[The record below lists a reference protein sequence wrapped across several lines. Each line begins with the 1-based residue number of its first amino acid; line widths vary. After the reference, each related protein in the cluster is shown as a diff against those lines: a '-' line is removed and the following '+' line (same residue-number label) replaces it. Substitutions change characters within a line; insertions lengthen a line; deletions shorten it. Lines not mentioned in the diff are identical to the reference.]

1 MLKIRR
7 IVPAL
12 MMVGVVALSGCV
24 YLRLLQFKKQFRD
37 FHENFEFS
45 SDGHYS
51 LIIKNPLLSGD
62 DVDFVMKAMPTRVES
77 LDGEIISRYYAFN
90 LESKS
95 AGPGSLLEYELQFGG
110 DLFREMHF
118 PPEFSDL
125 FREGALIALLTSLG
139 EAEANRKTENL
150 RVELRQEKIRQLMPD
165 KRRVLEALGKPS
177 SQWQEKDGLDRLLY
191 RYDLDTRS
199 SNLKP
204 HQKRAFGRF
213 HFEGETLR
221 KVDASFGGH
230 VFSFEIP

>member
-7 IVPAL
+7 VLPVL

-62 DVDFVMKAMPTRVES
+62 DVDFVMKAAPTRVDS
-77 LDGEIISRYYAFN
+77 LDGKILSRQYAFHI
-90 LESKS
+90 EGRSD
-95 AGPGSLLEYELQFGG
+95 GDGTLLEYDLHFERE
-110 DLFREMHF
+110 LFREMHF
-118 PPEFSDL
+118 PSEFSDL
-125 FREGALIALLTSLG
+125 FLEDALIALLTSLG
-139 EAEANRKTENL
+139 EAETNRKTESL
-150 RVELRQEKIRQLMPD
+150 RAEVRQERIRQLMPD
-165 KRRVLEALGKPS
+165 KRRVLEVLGNPS
-177 SQWQEKDGLDRLLY
+177 DQWRERDGLDRLLY
-191 RYDLDTRS
+191 RYNLDTRS
-199 SNLKP
+199 VGLKP